1 MLARTTVSRALYA
14 ALAGG
19 TVLVILA
26 GVALSLGFSSLDT
39 FQNPALAKGDGPG
52 TTHGQSPE
60 LRDAVIQ
67 GRTLYNEGRY
77 LEALPLHE
85 KAVGLVEQE
94 FGVTHPT
101 FAIHLNNLA
110 MLYFVNS
117 RDIEAERLYKRAL
130 SIFEKVLPNHYEVA
144 ITLENY
150 ADFLRVANRSYE
162 AEVLEAR
169 AAAIRAKQAE

>member
-1 MLARTTVSRALYA
+1 MVVRSTSAFTIGL
-14 ALAGG
+14 
-19 TVLVILA
+19 VLVVFGGPHMRA
-26 GVALSLGFSSLDT
+26 V
-39 FQNPALAKGDGPG
+39 GDGPG

-85 KAVGLVEQE
+85 NAVGLAEKE
-94 FGVTHPT
+94 FGVNHPT

-110 MLYFVNS
+110 TLYFVHS
-117 RDIEAERLYKRAL
+117 RDNEAERLYKRAL
-130 SIFEKVLPNHYEVA
+130 SIFENVLPNHYEVA

-150 ADFLRVANRSYE
+150 ADLLRVANRSDE

-169 AAAIRAKQAE
+169 AATIRSKQGE

>member
-1 MLARTTVSRALYA
+1 MLVRTTLSRALYA
-14 ALAGG
+14 ALARG
-19 TVLVILA
+19 TILVILA
-26 GVALSLGFSSLDT
+26 GGALSLGFSSLDP
-39 FQNPALAKGDGPG
+39 FQNTALAKGDGPG
-52 TTHGQSPE
+52 TTYGQSPE

-85 KAVGLVEQE
+85 KAIRLVEQE
-94 FGVTHPT
+94 LGANHST

-110 MLYFVNS
+110 MLYSLHS

-150 ADFLRVANRSYE
+150 ADLLRTTDRADE
-162 AEVLEAR
+162 AEKLEAR
-169 AAAIRAKQAE
+169 AAAIRATRP